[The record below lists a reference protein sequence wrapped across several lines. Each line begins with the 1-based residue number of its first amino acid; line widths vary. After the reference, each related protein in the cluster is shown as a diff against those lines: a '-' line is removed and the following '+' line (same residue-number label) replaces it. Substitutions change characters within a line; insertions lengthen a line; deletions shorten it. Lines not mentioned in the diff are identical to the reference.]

1 MIEFG
6 IWHFPVRI
14 LAILVGYAVAASA
27 LLTYSRNNIQPMA
40 YLGVG
45 LVFLT
50 TTFVLPSSPS
60 HWASPSTILSINY
73 ILLFSCYI
81 AIGYCI
87 VLIRDQSRGGDI

>member
-6 IWHFPVRI
+6 TWHSPVRI

-50 TTFVLPSSPS
+50 TTFVLPSLPS
-60 HWASPSTILSINY
+60 HWASPSTILAINY
-73 ILLFSCYI
+73 ALLLSCY
-81 AIGYCI
+81 AVIGYSGSGESLDCSGF
-87 VLIRDQSRGGDI
+87 VR

>member
-6 IWHFPVRI
+6 TWHSPVRI

-50 TTFVLPSSPS
+50 TTFVLPSLPS
-60 HWASPSTILSINY
+60 HWASPSTILAINY
-73 ILLFSCYI
+73 ALLLSCY
-81 AIGYCI
+81 AVIGYSI
-87 VLIRDQSRGGDI
+87 LLIRDQSRVNTI